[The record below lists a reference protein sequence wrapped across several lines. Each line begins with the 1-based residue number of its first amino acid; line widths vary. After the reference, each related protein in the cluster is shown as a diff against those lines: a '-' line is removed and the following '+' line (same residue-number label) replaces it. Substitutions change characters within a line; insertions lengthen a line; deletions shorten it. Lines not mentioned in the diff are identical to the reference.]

1 MSLSTRPADPGPLM
15 RDKRPYR
22 CLSASLA
29 TEAASLSTRPA
40 NPGPR
45 RLHGQS
51 AGRADLDGVCVVGGQ
66 AFAGMA
72 GGGNRTCCAAG
83 RSRPPRFIT
92 AGAGQE
98 YPLAAFARSGIR
110 VSAAYSWSLEV
121 ARGETRRGA
130 RETPSA
136 LGQSGQSQPRRATMP
151 DEASSAMK
159 RFSAMKRRRAGLRP
173 LRRVQ
178 PNGQGRAA
186 GRTGCWAQPVPVAPT
201 PEYLPFDQW

>member
-1 MSLSTRPADPGPLM
+1 MSLSTRPAGPGPLL

-136 LGQSGQSQPRRATMP
+136 LCTRAVTISSGSDAHEAQTGRPPWAPRRLGQPCGKRPQQGA
-151 DEASSAMK
+151 EAST
-159 RFSAMKRRRAGLRP
+159 
-173 LRRVQ
+173 
-178 PNGQGRAA
+178 GR
-186 GRTGCWAQPVPVAPT
+186 
-201 PEYLPFDQW
+201 